1 MLQKILLI
9 LIVLTS
15 QVAWAVEPVE
25 WKSQPIKITLQVGEQ
40 RLIHFPDHVLFGRPL
55 ALKDKLDAMS
65 LQGTLYLTAKEMFEP
80 TLVKVRLNESGNI
93 VLLNIVAISNSGQ
106 PLDEVIVSVPGS
118 EASNGTNALVMDEQ
132 SGQAVPAGGSANHS
146 NGQEPSG
153 KPVQT
158 PQAEDPYKDTP
169 FDQSLDAEI
178 SPEEMIQFAAREF
191 YAPPRLHIND
201 PRLSRTSVNKDE
213 DTEDLFIDTS
223 YGLYDATPIAAWQS
237 SSGQYLTA
245 VKLVNRKDE
254 PVTIN
259 PFHLNMQ
266 FSYAAPQ
273 HIRLD
278 PRNSPGDTT
287 MLYIITDRPFTESR
301 YETPA
306 PWRAVDDEESD
317 SKGEIRR

>member
-1 MLQKILLI
+1 MLKYLLFTV
-9 LIVLTS
+9 LVLTGHM
-15 QVAWAVEPVE
+15 AHAVEPVE

-80 TLVKVRLNESGNI
+80 TLVKIRLNESGNI
-93 VLLNIVAISNSGQ
+93 VLLNLVAISNSGQ

-132 SGQAVPAGGSANHS
+132 SGQAVPAGGSANQAAS
-146 NGQEPSG
+146 QS
-153 KPVQT
+153 QT
-158 PQAEDPYKDTP
+158 AQTTQPQAVDDPYKGTP
-169 FDQSLDAEI
+169 FDQGQDAEI

-191 YAPPRLHIND
+191 YSPPRLHIND
-201 PRLSRTSVNKDE
+201 SRLSRTSVNKDE

-223 YGLYDATPIAAWQS
+223 YGLFDATPIAAWQS

-266 FSYAAPQ
+266 FGYAAPQ

-306 PWRAVDDEESD
+306 PWRAVDDEEQD
-317 SKGEIRR
+317 NNGGNRR